1 MNYQGSTNK
10 ISATNA
16 FSRCYIVDKEQL
28 LLQQTLPRGS
38 SVMKQNSH
46 ESKKHDLLSA
56 GRVEWW
62 ACSIYG
68 IHLSGTT
75 SEGNTSRDPAGKACS
90 AT

>member
-46 ESKKHDLLSA
+46 EIGRLAVTCQFQVDGGVADSGNCEFKNSGQLLCWDSKLS
-56 GRVEWW
+56 V
-62 ACSIYG
+62 
-68 IHLSGTT
+68 T
-75 SEGNTSRDPAGKACS
+75 SV
-90 AT
+90 